1 MRENVYQQDLI
12 EELQARKAGIMI
24 DQQVARPYSPLE
36 LCICFDNP
44 AHNHAQA
51 LTELTC
57 VWNFDDELNEKGWT
71 VCHFY
76 QEPAVR
82 NIKAV
87 IPMATAATQNP
98 QTAGGSQSE
107 SVEFTKILT
116 VRKAST
122 SFSSQR
128 WFAEGL
134 RFGIAFF
141 LALIGLIAGA
151 QEQLA
156 KLDVLPALIAVFL
169 LGFGADTIKNI
180 LSQPVQAQTAQV
192 PVK

>member
-1 MRENVYQQDLI
+1 
-12 EELQARKAGIMI
+12 
-24 DQQVARPYSPLE
+24 
-36 LCICFDNP
+36 
-44 AHNHAQA
+44 
-51 LTELTC
+51 
-57 VWNFDDELNEKGWT
+57 
-71 VCHFY
+71 
-76 QEPAVR
+76 
-82 NIKAV
+82 
-87 IPMATAATQNP
+87 MATVVTQNP
-98 QTAGGSQSE
+98 QTAGGNQSA
-107 SVEFTKILT
+107 SVEFRKKLT

-122 SFSSQR
+122 TFSSQK

-180 LSQPVQAQTAQV
+180 FAQPVQAQTAQI